1 MFDNIGGKIKTLA
14 KVLCW
19 IGIIASLVFAIVL
32 WSQNNQYDYVTRA
45 RTNTIGTGLIVLV
58 IGCLG
63 SWMGSFFMYGFGELI
78 EETTRN
84 RQFNEEMY
92 KMMYEQH
99 HPDEEPTGAAR
110 AAAIGSH
117 SIEGGKPEKARKC
130 SKCLGYN
137 SSAVVVCKFCGTS
150 KE

>member
-1 MFDNIGGKIKTLA
+1 MFDNIGGKTKTLA

-32 WSQNNQYDYVTRA
+32 WSQNSYRNPTVA
-45 RTNTIGTGLIVLV
+45 LGFGVLIGGALS
-58 IGCLG
+58 
-63 SWMGSFFMYGFGELI
+63 SWIGSFFVYGFGELI
-78 EETTRN
+78 DETTMN
-84 RQFNEEMY
+84 RRLNEEMY

-99 HPDEEPTGAAR
+99 HLDEEPTGAAR

-117 SIEGGKPEKARKC
+117 SIEGGKQEKAWKC

-137 SSAVVVCKFCGTS
+137 SSAVVVCKFCGKS

>member
-1 MFDNIGGKIKTLA
+1 MFNNIGGKIKAVA
-14 KVLCW
+14 KILCW
-19 IGIIASLVFAIVL
+19 IGISASIIGAIVL
-32 WSQNNQYDYVTRA
+32 WSSHNQYNYMTR
-45 RTNTIGTGLIVLV
+45 TYNDTLGTGFVVLLV
-58 IGCLG
+58 GCIG
-63 SWMGSFFMYGFGELI
+63 SWVSAFFMYGFGELI
-78 EETTRN
+78 DETTMN
-84 RQFNEEMY
+84 RRLNEEMY

-117 SIEGGKPEKARKC
+117 SIEGGKPEKAWKC

-137 SSAVVVCKFCGTS
+137 SSAVVVCKFCGKS